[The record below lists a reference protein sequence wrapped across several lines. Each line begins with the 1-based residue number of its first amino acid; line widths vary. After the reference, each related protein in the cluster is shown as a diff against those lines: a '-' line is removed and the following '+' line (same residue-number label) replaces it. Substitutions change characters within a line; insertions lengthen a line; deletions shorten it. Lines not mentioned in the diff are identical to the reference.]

1 MDEKMPAEE
10 AAVSRKRKFIAI
22 ALFAAILIISVG
34 GSIFLILNWEYVE
47 KLQGEGYWG
56 LFLIAMFAGSP
67 IPIPTPNLILTF
79 TMGGLLNP
87 LLVGFISGLG
97 NTIGNDFF
105 YWSGRGGLKFFQNL
119 GIPDLTSE
127 ASSSRIG
134 RFFGKLR
141 ITRMPDF
148 VKRNALLAVFILSMY
163 PNPIL
168 MVVILGMG
176 ATRYNHTKFLI
187 ACWAGKTV
195 EAMILSYLGYFGL
208 RSFLRYIG
216 IFMP

>member
-1 MDEKMPAEE
+1 MKTSMAT
-10 AAVSRKRKFIAI
+10 SKGINKKRYIAI
-22 ALFAAILIISVG
+22 GLMLAMIIVSVV
-34 GSIFLILNWEYVE
+34 GSVFLILNYEYISQ
-47 KLQGEGYWG
+47 LQKEGYWG

-67 IPIPTPNLILTF
+67 VPIPTPNLILTF
-79 TMGGLLNP
+79 TMGSLLNP

-105 YWSGRGGLKFFQNL
+105 YWTGRGGFKFFQNL
-119 GIPDLTSE
+119 GIPNLTEE

-134 RFFGKLR
+134 RFFRRLNVIR
-141 ITRMPDF
+141 IPDF

-163 PNPIL
+163 PNPVL
-168 MVVILGMG
+168 MAVILGMG
-176 ATRYNHTKFLI
+176 ATRYSHTKFFL

-208 RSFLRYIG
+208 KSLLRFFG
-216 IFMP
+216 IFSVP